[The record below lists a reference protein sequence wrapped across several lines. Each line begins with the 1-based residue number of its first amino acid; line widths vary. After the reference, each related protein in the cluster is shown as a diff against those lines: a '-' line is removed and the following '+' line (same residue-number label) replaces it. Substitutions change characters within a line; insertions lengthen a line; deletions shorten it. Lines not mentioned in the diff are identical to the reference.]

1 MDAAIYGLLG
11 AVIGALASVGG
22 MYVQQKQQNRRD
34 RLKIAVDLAIQE
46 YNRDLELAKAKT
58 GGAFVA
64 PLDSYVICHASLLDA
79 LAEGVVTPEKIRE
92 LTSERDRILAAF
104 PGAPDENG
112 AAQKAVQPA

>member
-1 MDAAIYGLLG
+1 MDAAIYGLIG

-46 YNRDLELAKAKT
+46 YSRDLELAKAKN

-64 PLDSYVICHASLLDA
+64 PLDSYVICHANLLDA
-79 LAEGVVTPEKIRE
+79 LAEGIVTPEKIRE
-92 LTSERDRILAAF
+92 MTSERDKILVAF
-104 PGAPDENG
+104 TGAPDESNS
-112 AAQKAVQPA
+112 